1 MPKRSEKR
9 DTAKAEYIAK
19 KKKGEEVS
27 LRALAGELGVS
38 YQTLRNWKA
47 ADKWEEALPKKKRG
61 GQPGNQ
67 NSKGKR
73 NAAGSHDGAPPGNKN
88 AEKDGAYSAVFF
100 DMLSAEELKITES
113 VPLGGREALEHEM
126 KILKFREHKILAKIA
141 EYESQPEDA
150 LFVSSLLDMRTPGGR
165 GKDKKDGANQTM
177 GMYSKDSAFSRVLK
191 LQEALY
197 KVQGRIAKIADSL
210 RALEESDRRMA
221 LEKQRLEIL
230 RMRATGAVD
239 VPDPDGTAAD
249 DLDAPLADA
258 SGAVSDAIADNGKT
272 FKQNYG
278 ALKTY
283 IQDLSTEIPRT
294 TDQLKKKHKYK
305 KVKKNK
311 SASRAPAGESIEQRP
326 EEIDE
331 REEFGHWEGDTV
343 YSGKG
348 KRKTTRALLTLTE
361 RKTRKEI
368 IIAIPNRKAETVVKA
383 LDALERKLGA
393 RRFRA
398 IFKSITFDNGT
409 EFAAAEELERSCVNK
424 RLPRTKVY
432 FCHPYSSW
440 ERGTNEN
447 TNGMI
452 RRRFPKGTNFAAV
465 TNAQIAQA
473 ENWINNYPRKIL
485 GYKSSEIVFREC
497 LRELGIAA

>member
-1 MPKRSEKR
+1 MNVFDRAVAAVAPVHAAKRAAARAALKIIDSGYGNYGANL
-9 DTAKAEYIAK
+9 TK
-19 KKKGEEVS
+19 KS
-27 LRALAGELGVS
+27 LRGWEFYGGSAKEDIEDNIDILRQRSRDAYMGIPTASAALKTMRTNVIAGGLMPAPQIDAEFLGL
-38 YQTLRNWKA
+38 T
-47 ADKWEEALPKKKRG
+47 
-61 GQPGNQ
+61 
-67 NSKGKR
+67 
-73 NAAGSHDGAPPGNKN
+73 
-88 AEKDGAYSAVFF
+88 
-100 DMLSAEELKITES
+100 
-113 VPLGGREALEHEM
+113 
-126 KILKFREHKILAKIA
+126 
-141 EYESQPEDA
+141 PEDA
-150 LFVSSLLDMRTPGGR
+150 E
-165 GKDKKDGANQTM
+165 
-177 GMYSKDSAFSRVLK
+177 K
-191 LQEALY
+191 LQAQIVREFALWADTPVCDADRVDNFY
-197 KVQGRIAKIADSL
+197 KLQQLTFLSYAMNG
-210 RALEESDRRMA
+210 
-221 LEKQRLEIL
+221 
-230 RMRATGAVD
+230 
-239 VPDPDGTAAD
+239 
-249 DLDAPLADA
+249 
-258 SGAVSDAIADNGKT
+258 DAI
-272 FKQNYG
+272 
-278 ALKTY
+278 
-283 IQDLSTEIPRT
+283 
-294 TDQLKKKHKYK
+294 
-305 KVKKNK
+305 V
-311 SASRAPAGESIEQRP
+311 
-326 EEIDE
+326 
-331 REEFGHWEGDTV
+331 
-343 YSGKG
+343 
-348 KRKTTRALLTLTE
+348 LTE